1 MASSRRVRRVAIVVL
16 AVVVVALVSVKVV
29 RVAGRTSADV
39 AALLAPVRSYD
50 PAGPYVNPVNDHT
63 NIDPPKVILGSDGI
77 PRIRYDKI
85 GYHNNPVLAAQY
97 GLWAYGAY
105 LRNRNA
111 EHRRIALRVADWLI
125 RRQTKDRWLY
135 DFDFSFNGV
144 AMAKPWV

>member
-50 PAGPYVNPVNDHT
+50 PAGPYVNPVND
-63 NIDPPKVILGSDGI
+63 
-77 PRIRYDKI
+77 
-85 GYHNNPVLAAQY
+85 PVLAAQY

-135 DFDFSFNGV
+135 DF
-144 AMAKPWV
+144 